1 VNTASSQRA
10 APPVAVSAPGQ
21 ARIGPLIALPRVL
34 EELGV
39 DPARVLRRAG
49 VRSRLFDNP
58 DNRIDYE
65 SLGRLLSACER
76 LSDRSD
82 IGLLAGARFSLDN
95 FGALGELMR
104 NSATVG
110 DAMRMLLLHLHFYDR
125 AAVPVMLRMEAA
137 GVFLGYSLQHPAVP
151 GVVQLQD
158 AAISVAH
165 RMLRGLCGPAWK
177 PQFVQFSHHRPA
189 NTASYRRVF
198 GPGVRFEAGLSGLSF
213 SAAWLEHPIAGAD
226 PARYRVLN
234 RELLEAKNK
243 GPMSFAEEVQCVL
256 HQLLPGGSASSVS
269 VARLFAI
276 SERSLRLRLR
286 AEGTSMQTLLAD
298 TRFEIARHLLQNTRL
313 PMSQIAAA
321 LCYADSAVFSRAFRS
336 WAGISPRQWRQGR

>member
-1 VNTASSQRA
+1 MNTASSQLG
-10 APPVAVSAPGQ
+10 APPVTVSAPGQ

-39 DPARVLRRAG
+39 PPTSVFRRAG

-58 DNRIDYE
+58 ENRIDYE
-65 SLGRLLSACER
+65 SLGRLLSACEA
-76 LSDRSD
+76 LSNRSD
-82 IGLLAGARFSLDN
+82 IGLLAGARFSLDD

-125 AAVPVMLRMEAA
+125 AAVPVLLRMEAA
-137 GVFLGYSLQHPAVP
+137 GVFLGYSLQHPAAP
-151 GVVQLQD
+151 GLVQLQD

-165 RMLRGLCGPAWK
+165 RMLRSLCGPAWQ
-177 PQFVQFSHHRPA
+177 PQFVQFSHRRPG

-213 SAAWLEHPIAGAD
+213 AAAWLEHPVAGAD
-226 PARYRVLN
+226 PVRYRALN
-234 RELLEAKNK
+234 QSLLEAKHN

-286 AEGTSMQTLLAD
+286 AEGTSMQQLLAD

-321 LCYADSAVFSRAFRS
+321 LCYADSAVFSRAFHS